1 MKRVGLAAAQSE
13 LWNVEVGKGVARMAG
28 GNEMRRLT
36 ATVRGYVQGVGY
48 RYYALQHARALG
60 LTGFARNERDDSVTV
75 VAEGP
80 ADLLAQLL
88 DALRRGPEGADVH
101 DVRPTWGP
109 ATHEYPTFRVA
120 ASL

>member
-1 MKRVGLAAAQSE
+1 
-13 LWNVEVGKGVARMAG
+13 MAG
-28 GNEMRRLT
+28 GQDIQRLT

-80 ADLLAQLL
+80 SHLLAQLIE
-88 DALRRGPEGADVH
+88 ALRRGPEGADVQ
-101 DVRPTWGP
+101 DIQPVWGP
-109 ATHEYPTFRVA
+109 ATREFPTFRIA

>member
-1 MKRVGLAAAQSE
+1 
-13 LWNVEVGKGVARMAG
+13 MAG
-28 GNEMRRLT
+28 RHDVRRLT

-60 LTGFARNERDDSVTV
+60 LTGFARNERDNSVTV

-80 ADLLAQLL
+80 SSALSQLL
-88 DALRRGPEGADVH
+88 DVLRRGPEGADVQ
-101 DVRPTWGP
+101 DVQQEWGA
-109 ATHEYPTFRVA
+109 ATHEYPTFRIA